1 MDYLGRAK
9 NRLEEAREH
18 YKRMSVHKPVKKF
31 LQSLLLAVELIIKHL
46 KKDQEYESY

>member
-18 YKRMSVHKPVKKF
+18 YKRMAVPEPTKKF
-31 LQSLLLAVELIIKHL
+31 LQALLLAVELVIKHL
-46 KKDQEYESY
+46 KKDEEYESY